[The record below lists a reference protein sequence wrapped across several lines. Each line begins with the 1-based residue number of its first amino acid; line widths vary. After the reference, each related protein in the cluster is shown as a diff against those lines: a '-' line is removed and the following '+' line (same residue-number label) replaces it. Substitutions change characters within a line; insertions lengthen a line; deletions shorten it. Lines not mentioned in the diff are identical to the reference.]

1 MATVEI
7 EFEPG
12 ERVELNESG
21 RKMNGGQSFV
31 GVIDTVKID
40 ENGILYS
47 VLHNS
52 GNANLLMFS
61 TTDVPGW
68 ALKRRKSND

>member
-12 ERVELNESG
+12 EQVELNEIG
-21 RKMNGGQSFV
+21 KKLNGGKSIV
-31 GVIDTVKID
+31 GSVDTVKID
-40 ENGILYS
+40 ENGIQYS

-52 GNANLLMFS
+52 GGANMFMFKV
-61 TTDVPGW
+61 TDVPGW
-68 ALKRRKSND
+68 ALKRKSDD

>member
-12 ERVELNESG
+12 EQVELNEIG
-21 RKMNGGQSFV
+21 KKLNGGKSIV
-31 GVIDTVKID
+31 GSVDTVKID
-40 ENGILYS
+40 ENGIQYS

-52 GNANLLMFS
+52 GDANVFMFK

-68 ALKRRKSND
+68 ALKRASDV